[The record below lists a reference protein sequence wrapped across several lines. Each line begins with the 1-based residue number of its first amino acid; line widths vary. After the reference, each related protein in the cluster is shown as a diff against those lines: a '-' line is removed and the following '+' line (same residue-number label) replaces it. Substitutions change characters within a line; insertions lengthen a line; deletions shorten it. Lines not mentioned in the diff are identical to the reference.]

1 MTIWRWNESPATL
14 ETLMSEARLEK
25 LTPLTAPDNSSWQ
38 VIVMPHQDDGLPLF
52 LSAIVC
58 LFGPCMGSDKGAT

>member
-1 MTIWRWNESPATL
+1 MTIWHWNESRATL
-14 ETLMSEARLEK
+14 DSLMSEARLEK
-25 LTPLTAPDNSSWQ
+25 SKFDPPDNSSWQ

-58 LFGPCMGSDKGAT
+58 LFGSCMGSDKGAM